1 MNNRKPIIA
10 TLLIAGLVTGG
21 AGVASAQYGG
31 DAEVESDTVTETSEE
46 QVENTGLLQVQEELD
61 GAENTDGE
69 DDGERDGRRGRNRGR
84 KLSTAAEVIGIEV
97 DELRAALQDGATIA
111 EVAEANGSSAQD
123 VIDAMIANLE
133 EKLDEKVAEGRITED
148 EAAEKLESKT
158 ERISNKVFGIDND
171 DDDEVDA

>member
-10 TLLIAGLVTGG
+10 TLLVAGLVTGG

-69 DDGERDGRRGRNRGR
+69 DDGERDGRRGRNRGH

-97 DELRAALQDGATIA
+97 DELRSALRSFD
-111 EVAEANGSSAQD
+111 SLSRS
-123 VIDAMIANLE
+123 
-133 EKLDEKVAEGRITED
+133 LDEKPNSLLFGRDSSGNPTPK
-148 EAAEKLESKT
+148 A
-158 ERISNKVFGIDND
+158 RR
-171 DDDEVDA
+171 